1 MRTLHCIPVTWPAHP
16 VSFGQAFLA
25 AREAIG
31 RTRAEVAKQAH
42 VTDRDLRDAEAGH
55 CPSPDV
61 RQRLIDALWPSKPV
75 AFGQAVQQ
83 ALRSLGRTQG
93 DLAARA
99 ELRPTQI
106 SRVIE
111 GTATTDQTRAAI
123 LRAFA
128 DPTTVLDV
136 RLRLR
141 FQDDWIA
148 SQDGAV
154 TVDGH
159 RVPFAAGLARE
170 PEQAEAPQDVSI
182 RVIPRDGLDRIK
194 RAAIVRNDASRA
206 AGEGD

>member
-16 VSFGQAFLA
+16 RSFGQAFLA

-31 RTRAEVAKQAH
+31 RTRADVAKQAH
-42 VTDRDLRDAEAGH
+42 VTDRDLRDTEAGH

-75 AFGQAVQQ
+75 AFGRAVQQ

-99 ELRPTQI
+99 ELRPAQI
-106 SRVIE
+106 NQVID
-111 GTATTDQTRAAI
+111 GLASTDQTRAAI

-141 FQDDWIA
+141 LQDDWIA

-159 RVPFAAGLARE
+159 RVTFAAGLAKV
-170 PEQAEAPQDVSI
+170 PAPDEAPHDVSI
-182 RVIPRDGLDRIK
+182 HIVPRDGFDRIK
-194 RAAIVRNDASRA
+194 RAAIVRNGASHA
-206 AGEGD
+206 AGDCD